1 MSSLFKKSI
10 LFFLFIFLKLPSF
23 SQDILTTNLF
33 NAVVSN
39 KKEEAKNLVIKGA
52 NINYVD
58 SNGASLLMWAAYK
71 ADIDLFIWLHKNGA
85 SLVGK
90 GVIYLDTLK
99 SYYGSLLC
107 IASGEGKIDLLSYL
121 TEDCKLDINEPE
133 YNPDSN
139 QKKGWAPITWAVS
152 KGNFNIVKLLTQK
165 GANINAEPNLLE
177 LAKEK
182 NYLNISRHFKAN
194 GLKLKSNTDFKTILP
209 TAPAG
214 LFQLYPTESK
224 KYLIGYGIVESSFY
238 IWNSKTLELIQ
249 RFPVP
254 ELSISSCYSEKDNI
268 VYYIGLSGKDSS
280 VNIYGLDFSINKK
293 FLLYKYDMKVD
304 EPMGLKIIL
313 SKDNLFFQMKEMVL
327 SYSLTDK
334 TIDTA
339 FVSVSRINDI
349 ILNPI
354 SNKLVIQEEA
364 RVVQLDIKNFTI
376 SNRLFHLTGKNVKKI
391 IVVENDNKIA
401 LLEKNKI
408 SVLNNVLALDYLIP
422 IDSTLE
428 FEELGS
434 IDTGFILLSKNE
446 IRFVAKSGYQ
456 ETIFMMKNAIYDYL
470 KTKKIPQFPIAT
482 LDKTSFA
489 FIADWSLGSIYK
501 LNFITHKLVNNK
513 DEIAISATYKFNKSK
528 NFIVK
533 NDKILYSLRDM
544 RNIEIPGVKD
554 SKLYFLNDEIF
565 AAYDTSQVTFFELQY
580 SECYLLKKVKVKN
593 ISIVQ
598 RIYGNWDCLIYT
610 KDGKFYVYKLLG
622 NKIKVLDMQANINI
636 RAKALFPSK
645 ANKFF
650 TLDSNGKIFSH
661 LIEKN
666 ADSINI
672 KSVATEIE
680 LPQKP
685 SNIDIQNDLV
695 VFSDSSSV
703 VYAYKINT
711 GKLIKIWSPR
721 YELDFIQDIKI
732 SKEGDFIILTT
743 SIFSNRIIVIDIL
756 KSDMYSKTM
765 SEPIVGVDIADS
777 IIIVNGISGLSKY
790 LNITSL
796 KSEYELCTTYMEDIL
811 FLKDN
816 YFATFSKR
824 LNKLI
829 GFSNNQLDH
838 ITFDQLD
845 IKYNRPD
852 KVLEAIGSTDTALIE
867 SYRNAYYKRIKKL
880 GIDTTSFKEGFTIPE
895 ADFKN
900 RDAIEYEQIT
910 KQLKLQIS
918 GKSTENLDRFNIWVN
933 EVPLY
938 GQKGI
943 NLRSK
948 NQKNFDTTLSIN
960 LSEGDN
966 SIETSIT
973 DVNGIES
980 YHQPLIVKY
989 IPEKKQLAKTYFI
1002 GIGINRFADSSNNL
1016 SWSVKDIRDLATKFG
1031 SKNAVI
1037 DTLFDEN
1044 VTKENIV
1051 ALKNKLLTTNEEDKV
1066 IIAYSGHGLLS
1077 KEYDYYLSTYP
1088 VNFTQPEQSGL
1099 PYDELENLLNGIK
1112 ARKKLMLID
1121 ACHSGEVDKDEM
1133 KNYTV
1138 AKDSLD
1144 IQGVKGIILENT
1156 GENKLGMKNS
1166 FEVMQELFVN
1176 VGRGTGA
1183 TIISAAAGTQFA
1195 LERGD
1200 LKNGVF
1206 TYCLLEV
1213 MNSNSTIKISDLKK
1227 VVTGKVPLLTG
1238 GLQKP
1243 TFRAETQQFDWEL
1256 W

>member
-313 SKDNLFFQMKEMVL
+313 SKDNLFFQMKEMII

-364 RVVQLDIKNFTI
+364 RVVQLDIKDFTI
-376 SNRLFHLTGKNVKKI
+376 SNRLFDLTGKNVKKI
-391 IVVENDNKIA
+391 IVVENNNKIA

-408 SVLNNVLALDYLIP
+408 SVLNNVLALDYHIP

-470 KTKKIPQFPIAT
+470 KTKKIPRFPIAT

-513 DEIAISATYKFNKSK
+513 DEIAISSTYKFNKSK

-533 NDKILYSLRDM
+533 NDEILYSLSDM
-544 RNIEIPGVKD
+544 RNIEIPGAKD

-565 AAYDTSQVTFFELQY
+565 AAYDTSQVTFFELQN
-580 SECYLLKKVKVKN
+580 SECYLLKTVKVKN

-598 RIYGNWDCLIYT
+598 RVYGNWDCLIYT

-622 NKIKVLDMQANINI
+622 NNIKVLDTQANI

-645 ANKFF
+645 ANKFYS
-650 TLDSNGKIFSH
+650 LDSNGKIFSH

-732 SKEGDFIILTT
+732 SKEGNFIILTT

-943 NLRSK
+943 NLRNK
-948 NQKNFDTTLSIN
+948 NKKNFDTTLSIN

-1088 VNFTQPEQSGL
+1088 VTFTQPEQSGL